1 MTTGVSP
8 AVTGP
13 TIVDVAAVEASL
25 GLDLGAAVRS
35 GARAVRIAGSHVLSI
50 TSPLPTLAVIRLLR
64 DAASHGLPV
73 NWHGE
78 VDGTLDSALFVHL
91 APPDAAPV
99 VAGQTPTDEWRRRH
113 QPGLC
118 YYRVGPGFV
127 FVKDV
132 RRNGAAARYL
142 LDDEAPEGFA
152 RLEAIVAVATL
163 DPPTLELLDGL
174 LEEGLAIQIDGHATL
189 LAHRMRRWPV
199 PAIDV

>member
-1 MTTGVSP
+1 LTTGASA

-13 TIVDVAAVEASL
+13 TVVEVVGPEASL
-25 GLDLGAAVRS
+25 DLDLAAAVRA
-35 GARAVRIAGSHVLSI
+35 GARAVRIAGSQVLSV
-50 TSPLPTLAVIRLLR
+50 TSPRPTLAVIRLLR

-73 NWHGE
+73 IWHGQ
-78 VDGTLDSALFVHL
+78 VDGTLDSTLFVHL
-91 APPDAAPV
+91 APPAARD
-99 VAGQTPTDEWRRRH
+99 VAGDTSTDEWRRRH

-132 RRNGAAARYL
+132 RRHGAAARYL

-152 RLEAIVAVATL
+152 RLEAIVEVATL
-163 DPPTLELLDGL
+163 DPLTLELLDGL
-174 LEEGLAIQIDGHATL
+174 QEEGLAIQIEGHATL